1 MLLLNRS
8 LPYNYT
14 DNFSSNNP
22 IWIGSTWANVGGK
35 AVNTPTLGN
44 ELLTD
49 GGLEN
54 WDSATVLHTPWVMT
68 LAGTTTLNRDGADKY
83 DESYSLRIDT
93 DASAS
98 LSFASQ
104 PVLLS
109 LNNWALVSAYV
120 KVLNAGKQGVVDFGS
135 ALGAIT
141 GNSTSWTQYK
151 SAVMQTIASPNI
163 VLRRAGGASSTSMW
177 FDKLTARYISFP
189 SLYRSIKFSTPYGTI
204 KSNWTIVAGTP
215 AGVVMNMDDPYNPQ
229 NCVYANHNGT
239 NAILRQRIAG
249 VDTVLVNAAATYG
262 AGKNVMIKHPSAGL
276 YQLWYGAAGA
286 EVQVGTD
293 QNIVGLNGTYHGL
306 FSTDSQNTC
315 FLFAFTGG

>member
-1 MLLLNRS
+1 MINPT
-8 LPYNYT
+8 LPYNFT

-22 IWIGSTWANVGGK
+22 KWIGSTWANVGGV

-49 GGLEN
+49 GGLEI

-68 LAGTTTLNRDGADKY
+68 LAGTTTLNQDGADKY
-83 DESYSLRIDT
+83 DGSYSLRIDT

-104 PVLLS
+104 LVSLS
-109 LNNWALVSAYV
+109 LNNFALITAYV
-120 KVLNAGKQGVVDFGS
+120 KVLNANKQGVVDFGS
-135 ALGAIT
+135 ALGAII
-141 GNSTSWTQYK
+141 GNSTSWTQFK
-151 SAVMQTIASPNI
+151 SVVMQTNASLNI
-163 VLRRAGGASSTSMW
+163 ILRRAGGASSTSIR

-189 SLYRSIKFSTPYGTI
+189 SLFRSIKFSTPYGTI
-204 KSNWTIVAGTP
+204 KAAWTIVAGTP

-239 NAILRQRIAG
+239 NAILRQRINGAE
-249 VDTVLVNAAATYG
+249 TVLISLAATYG
-262 AGKNVMIKHPSAGL
+262 ANKNVMIKHPSAGL

-286 EVQVGTD
+286 EVQIGTD
-293 QNIVGLNGTYHGL
+293 QTINGLSGTYHGL
-306 FSTDSQNTC
+306 FSTDVQNTC
-315 FLFAFTGG
+315 ASFSFVGG